1 MNMLLNFFRFKSCAR
16 FEFDTS
22 SLPLHDN
29 VMMVWGDDDRDGRP
43 QSSSG
48 TMKIMDYVF

>member
-29 VMMVWGDDDRDGRP
+29 VMMVWGDDDATVGLN
-43 QSSSG
+43 QAAAQ
-48 TMKIMDYVF
+48 